1 MHAKMTQK
9 ELKASQARLKAA
21 MAQIKELAPKIEA
34 VSARI
39 ESRKE
44 DISKCHRAINKVGL
58 RFMCPPARLPAVG
71 VDTRARVCLA
81 RDVCRS
87 PRPSLTP

>member
-1 MHAKMTQK
+1 MQQ
-9 ELKASQARLKAA
+9 ELKASQARLKDAT
-21 MAQIKELAPKIEA
+21 AQIKELAPKIEA

-39 ESRKE
+39 DSRKE

-71 VDTRARVCLA
+71 VDTRAGGCVSRAMCADLQGH
-81 RDVCRS
+81 
-87 PRPSLTP
+87 L